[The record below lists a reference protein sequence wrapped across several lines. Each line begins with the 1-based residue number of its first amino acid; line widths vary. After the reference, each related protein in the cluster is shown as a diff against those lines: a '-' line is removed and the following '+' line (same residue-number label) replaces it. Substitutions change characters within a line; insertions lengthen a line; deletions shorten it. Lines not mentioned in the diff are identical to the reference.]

1 MPLKSASVPRSP
13 GSASPPYPSS
23 TTRRTSSQPK
33 SSRQQ
38 FSACG
43 ACRMRRYSRLV
54 RCDLKDLPFSSTGTQ
69 PQCSNCKERGL
80 KCVDEFA
87 EVKAVKLL
95 RRGRRLQQVEAVY
108 GKSIDEE
115 GGLFTAP
122 SLSPGLIPRLKP
134 EFFSSAFFRRFHI
147 QHPII
152 DPSEFCARFFE
163 FCKGNCN
170 ALGMAGQL
178 IAMLLAVWAASFG
191 VNEYGI
197 EELHQ
202 GEAVIRNRRETTN
215 EMVHEMLLLID
226 IHGILRKPTWD
237 GVRALHLLL
246 PLTQEIQ
253 SPMERLVMYEAL
265 VSQVFTLC
273 SLASVSS
280 VGSGQGQAIDILVR
294 ARLFWY
300 SHIVEGVTTGLRGGR
315 LLISDDDL
323 AAFQKTLPPLNSDAM
338 SRTSTIAYEF
348 TYHYA
353 MVPLELASAC
363 RKVHS
368 ALTGPKARQQNEIE
382 ERSLHEVWDALE
394 KSWKDFDN
402 LRMLGTSGN
411 VHEEDVDRYIH
422 GWQIFIFECLNV
434 IREAL
439 KQRTVVHPACDRS
452 LNINLPNSSPRSA
465 QLDTAARLLKI
476 ADARCHEVVRRVVV
490 IIRQHLGT
498 PFFEY
503 DASLARDGCFFAG
516 FLLAGEGGSDE
527 DVQTCLQALRQM
539 RWAFSKGEEREKTV
553 RMIWESRKGSNTRSR
568 SSISPTLTTP
578 LFELQPAGT
587 QFLRTHSQRP
597 LPPPLSIPPL
607 SSGIPSLDSSA
618 PTTARTEDSSWASP
632 LSASSSGPHSPIDGP
647 HISGSSGGS
656 PSSTVVSS
664 NESPPFF
671 ALAQG
676 PTPFSQIS
684 PGLKSDVQ
692 RHSPPLMF
700 YDSGHYTFTPPS
712 SNGALS
718 VLTSAQSP
726 SSGIRSM
733 SSTLLCSSP
742 TSHGTMSEDAETAF
756 NQPSPT
762 FFDTSSIVY
771 PIGGTSPPALHTG
784 STLDHTFSLSSPFF

>member
-1 MPLKSASVPRSP
+1 
-13 GSASPPYPSS
+13 
-23 TTRRTSSQPK
+23 
-33 SSRQQ
+33 
-38 FSACG
+38 
-43 ACRMRRYSRLV
+43 MRRV
-54 RCDLKDLPFSSTGTQ
+54 RCDLKDLPFSTTGTQ

-80 KCVDEFA
+80 KCV
-87 EVKAVKLL
+87 
-95 RRGRRLQQVEAVY
+95 AVY
-108 GKSIDEE
+108 GKSIDED

-122 SLSPGLIPRLKP
+122 SLSPGFIPKLKP

-163 FCKGNCN
+163 FTKGNCN
-170 ALGMAGQL
+170 ALGIPGQL
-178 IAMLLAVWAASFG
+178 IAMLLAIWAASFG

-197 EELHQ
+197 EEQHHS
-202 GEAVIRNRRETTN
+202 EAVIRSRREATN
-215 EMVHEMLLLID
+215 EMVREMLYLID

-246 PLTQEIQ
+246 PLTQEVQ

-273 SLASVSS
+273 SLASVAS
-280 VGSGQGQAIDILVR
+280 VGSGQGQAVDILVR

-323 AAFQKTLPPLNSDAM
+323 ASFQKTLPPLNSDAM
-338 SRTSTIAYEF
+338 TRTSTIAYEF
-348 TYHYA
+348 TYRYA

-382 ERSLHEVWDALE
+382 EKSLHEVWDALE

-439 KQRTVVHPACDRS
+439 KQRTVVHPTCDRS
-452 LNINLPNSSPRSA
+452 LNIALPNSSPRSA
-465 QLDTAARLLKI
+465 QLDAATRLLKI
-476 ADARCHEVVRRVVV
+476 ADARCHEVVRRVVA

-503 DASLARDGCFFAG
+503 DASLVRDGCFFAG

-539 RWAFSKGEEREKTV
+539 RWAFSKGEEREKTIWMV
-553 RMIWESRKGSNTRSR
+553 WESRKGSNTRPCT
-568 SSISPTLTTP
+568 SISPTLSAP
-578 LFELQPAGT
+578 VFELQPAGT

-597 LPPPLSIPPL
+597 HPPPLSIPPL
-607 SSGIPSLDSSA
+607 SSTPGISSLDTSA
-618 PTTARTEDSSWASP
+618 PTTACTEDSWASP
-632 LSASSSGPHSPIDGP
+632 LSATSSDPHSPSDGP
-647 HISGSSGGS
+647 LISGSSGGS

-664 NESPPFF
+664 N
-671 ALAQG
+671 G
-676 PTPFSQIS
+676 
-684 PGLKSDVQ
+684 
-692 RHSPPLMF
+692 
-700 YDSGHYTFTPPS
+700 GHYTFTTPPPS
-712 SNGALS
+712 GGALS
-718 VLTSAQSP
+718 ALTSAQPP
-726 SSGIRSM
+726 SSGITQIRSV
-733 SSTLLCSSP
+733 SSSLLCSSP
-742 TSHGTMSEDAETAF
+742 TSHGTMPEDVETVF
-756 NQPSPT
+756 SQSSPSS
-762 FFDTSSIVY
+762 FFDTTSVVY
-771 PIGGTSPPALHTG
+771 PIDGTSPSALHSG
-784 STLDHTFSLSSPFF
+784 STLDHPFSLSSSFF

>member
-13 GSASPPYPSS
+13 GSASPPYPST
-23 TTRRTSSQPK
+23 TTRRASAQPK

-43 ACRMRRYSRLV
+43 ACRMRRV

-122 SLSPGLIPRLKP
+122 ALTPGLIPRLKP

-163 FCKGNCN
+163 FSKGNCN
-170 ALGMAGQL
+170 ALGIPGQL

-197 EELHQ
+197 EELHHS
-202 GEAVIRNRRETTN
+202 EAVIRNRRETTN
-215 EMVHEMLLLID
+215 EMVREMLHLID

-323 AAFQKTLPPLNSDAM
+323 ASFQKTLPPLNSDAM

-348 TYHYA
+348 TYRYA
-353 MVPLELASAC
+353 MVPLELATAC

-382 ERSLHEVWDALE
+382 EQSLHEVWDTLE

-439 KQRTVVHPACDRS
+439 KHGHLSIA
-452 LNINLPNSSPRSA
+452 LPNSSPRSA
-465 QLDTAARLLKI
+465 QLDAATRLLKI
-476 ADARCHEVVRRVVV
+476 ADARCHEVVRRVVA

-503 DASLARDGCFFAG
+503 DASLVRDGCFFAG

-527 DVQTCLQALRQM
+527 DVQTCLQALREM

-553 RMIWESRKGSNTRSR
+553 RMIWESRKGSNTRPCTT
-568 SSISPTLTTP
+568 ISPTLTTM
-578 LFELQPAGT
+578 FELQPAGT

-597 LPPPLSIPPL
+597 HPPPYRFRPCLLYLGFPVWTRHVL
-607 SSGIPSLDSSA
+607 K
-618 PTTARTEDSSWASP
+618 TAVG
-632 LSASSSGPHSPIDGP
+632 LPHFLQV
-647 HISGSSGGS
+647 HRVL
-656 PSSTVVSS
+656 T
-664 NESPPFF
+664 
-671 ALAQG
+671 
-676 PTPFSQIS
+676 
-684 PGLKSDVQ
+684 
-692 RHSPPLMF
+692 HPLM
-700 YDSGHYTFTPPS
+700 DHLSRVRV
-712 SNGALS
+712 GAHLRRRWF
-718 VLTSAQSP
+718 P
-726 SSGIRSM
+726 
-733 SSTLLCSSP
+733 P
-742 TSHGTMSEDAETAF
+742 TSPH
-756 NQPSPT
+756 
-762 FFDTSSIVY
+762 
-771 PIGGTSPPALHTG
+771 
-784 STLDHTFSLSSPFF
+784 PFLR